1 MLSPASVADFSPAD
15 FDDGELD
22 LPYYLSHFHRV
33 ANAVEMDGPG
43 RGFINI
49 SVWRRPKDNKPH
61 NARIM
66 ENILALAFFYCTD
79 RPWNVFYA
87 ELDLRQRLEAAL
99 NFWCGIQN
107 GDGRFSEYGP
117 GNWNLAA
124 TAFATKFMGQTLH
137 LLDSGPDIDLTLHER
152 VIAADRKA
160 LYATFTIDELQTHG
174 RNFTNQYANAWGGAL
189 AYLDLFSDAELE
201 RLLDQRLEESLTE
214 FQSPAGYFY
223 ERSGP
228 DWGYFLGTH
237 HSDIHV
243 AYHYARGT
251 DRASVFLEKERRWY
265 DWFSYNAVREPDG
278 TGYVLNRAIETRQQ
292 RAFLTE
298 YRANL
303 GGAERS
309 NSGDIDTTALG
320 EVLELPRAY
329 GRTAEAHARDIADA
343 RVRLEA
349 HWPTVAPLQV
359 GEFWA
364 FTPYAF
370 LHRDHITWYPTLEQ
384 KKAATA
390 MLPYI
395 ARDHFT
401 HQRVDSRHPVVF
413 TFVRRPTYY
422 AAFNTGPVLSAQQR
436 YGLGLLWHP
445 RAGAVLQSQTDTDHA
460 AWGTVA
466 NHTLCE
472 KADIAAAFR
481 INGVPVIP
489 RSGIRDLPSGDL
501 EIIYPLGETGS
512 KTILFASNAITVSV
526 NYPGAFT
533 EILPLLKGELDT
545 IKNGAVLTRGD
556 VSLCIETENALTLFD
571 TDLKSG
577 DRQVVTARIDAENTL
592 TYCIA
597 FR

>member
-15 FDDGELD
+15 FADSELD
-22 LPYYLSHFHRV
+22 LPYYLSHFHRI
-33 ANAVEMDGPG
+33 ANAVEMDGPD

-49 SVWRRPKDNKPH
+49 SVWRNPKDNKPH

-66 ENILALAFFYCTD
+66 ENILALAFFFCTD

-87 ELDLRQRLEAAL
+87 QPDLRQRLEAAL
-99 NFWCGIQN
+99 DFWCGIQN

-117 GNWNLAA
+117 GKWNLAA
-124 TAFATKFMGQTLH
+124 TAFATKFMGQTLL
-137 LLDSGPDIDLTLHER
+137 LLDSGPPIDPTLHQR

-160 LYATFTIDELQTHG
+160 LDATFTIDELQTHG

-189 AYLDLFSDAELE
+189 AYLDLFPDSELE

-214 FQSPAGYFY
+214 FQSPVGYFY

-251 DRASVFLEKERRWY
+251 DRASFFIEKERRWY
-265 DWFSYNAVREPDG
+265 DWFSYNAVRELDG
-278 TGYVLNRAIETRQQ
+278 AGYALNRAIETRQQ

-329 GRTAEAHARDIADA
+329 GRTVEAHARDIADA
-343 RVRLEA
+343 RARLEA
-349 HWPTVAPLQV
+349 HWPTVAPLDV

-370 LHRDHITWYPTLEQ
+370 LHRDHITWYPKLEQ

-422 AAFNTGPVLSAQQR
+422 VAFNTGPVLSAQQR

-460 AWGTVA
+460 AWGTIV

-472 KADIAAAFR
+472 KTDIAAAFR
-481 INGVPVIP
+481 INGNPIIP
-489 RSGIRDLPSGDL
+489 RPGIRDLPDGDL
-501 EIIYPLGETGS
+501 EITYPLGEAGS
-512 KTILFASNAITVSV
+512 KTILFASDAITVSV

-533 EILPLLKGELDT
+533 EVLPLLKGEMD
-545 IKNGAVLTRGD
+545 IIENGAVLMRGD
-556 VSLCIETENALTLFD
+556 VSLYIETENALTLSE

-577 DRQVVTARIDAENTL
+577 DRQVVTAHINAEDTL
-592 TYCIA
+592 TYRIA

>member
-15 FDDGELD
+15 FADSELD
-22 LPYYLSHFHRV
+22 LPYYLSHFHHI
-33 ANAVEMDGPG
+33 ANAVEIDGPDH
-43 RGFINI
+43 GFINI
-49 SVWRRPKDNKPH
+49 PVWRRPRDNKPH

-66 ENILALAFFYCTD
+66 ENILSLAFFYCTD

-87 ELDLRQRLEAAL
+87 QPDLRQRLETAL
-99 NFWCGIQN
+99 DFWCDIQN

-117 GNWNLAA
+117 GKWNLAA
-124 TAFATKFMGQTLH
+124 TAFATQFMGQTLH
-137 LLDSGPDIDLTLHER
+137 LLNKGPAINLALHQR
-152 VIAADRKA
+152 VIDADRKA
-160 LYATFTIDELQTHG
+160 LYATFTLDELQTHG

-189 AYLDLFSDAELE
+189 AYLDLFPDAELE
-201 RLLDQRLEESLTE
+201 RLLDQRLEESLNE

-237 HSDIHV
+237 HRNIHV

-251 DRASVFLEKERRWY
+251 DRASIFLEKERRWY

-278 TGYVLNRAIETRQQ
+278 TGYALNRAIETRQQ
-292 RAFLTE
+292 RAFITE

-303 GGAERS
+303 GGAEKL

-343 RVRLEA
+343 RARLEA
-349 HWPTVAPLQV
+349 NWPPVAPLEI
-359 GEFWA
+359 GKSWA
-364 FTPYAF
+364 FMPSAF
-370 LHRDHITWYPTLEQ
+370 LHQDHITWHPTLEQ

-390 MLPYI
+390 TLPYI

-445 RAGAVLQSQTDTDHA
+445 LAGAVLQSQTDTDHA
-460 AWGTVA
+460 AWGTVV

-481 INGVPVIP
+481 INGISVIP
-489 RSGIRDLPSGDL
+489 RPGIRDLPNGDL
-501 EIIYPLGETGS
+501 KITYPIGKIGS
-512 KTILFASNAITVSV
+512 KTILFASDAITVSV
-526 NYPGAFT
+526 NYPGVFT

-556 VSLCIETENALTLFD
+556 VSLHIDTESALTFSD
-571 TDLKSG
+571 TDIKSG
-577 DRQVVTARIDAENTL
+577 DRLVVAAYINAENTL
-592 TYCIA
+592 TYRLA

>member
-1 MLSPASVADFSPAD
+1 MLNPAPVADFSPAD
-15 FDDGELD
+15 FADNELD
-22 LPYYLSHFHRV
+22 LPYYLSHFHRI
-33 ANAVEMDGPG
+33 ANAVEIDGPDH
-43 RGFINI
+43 GFINI
-49 SVWRRPKDNKPH
+49 SVWRRPRDNEPH

-66 ENILALAFFYCTD
+66 ENILSLAFFFCTD

-87 ELDLRQRLEAAL
+87 QPDLRQRLEAAL
-99 NFWCGIQN
+99 DFWCDIQN

-117 GNWNLAA
+117 GKWNLAA
-124 TAFATKFMGQTLH
+124 TAFATQFMGQTLH
-137 LLDSGPDIDLTLHER
+137 LLNRGPAINLALHQR
-152 VIAADRKA
+152 VIDADRKA
-160 LYATFTIDELQTHG
+160 LYATFTLDELQTHG
-174 RNFTNQYANAWGGAL
+174 RNFTNQYTNAWGGAL
-189 AYLDLFSDAELE
+189 AYLDLFPDGELE
-201 RLLDQRLEESLTE
+201 RLLDQRLKESLTE
-214 FQSPAGYFY
+214 FQSPVGYFY

-237 HSDIHV
+237 HRNIHV

-251 DRASVFLEKERRWY
+251 DRASIFLEKERRWY

-278 TGYVLNRAIETRQQ
+278 TGYALNRAIETRQQ
-292 RAFLTE
+292 RAFITE

-303 GGAERS
+303 GGAEKL

-320 EVLELPRAY
+320 EELELPRAY
-329 GRTAEAHARDIADA
+329 GRTVEAHARDIADA
-343 RVRLEA
+343 RARLEA
-349 HWPTVAPLQV
+349 NWPPVAPLEV
-359 GEFWA
+359 GKSWA
-364 FTPYAF
+364 FMPSAF
-370 LHRDHITWYPTLEQ
+370 LHRDHITWYPTPEQ

-401 HQRVDSRHPVVF
+401 HQRVDSRHSVVF

-460 AWGTVA
+460 SWGTVV

-481 INGVPVIP
+481 IDGVPVIP
-489 RSGIRDLPSGDL
+489 RPGIRDLPDGDL
-501 EIIYPLGETGS
+501 EITYPLGESGN
-512 KTILFASNAITVSV
+512 KTVLFASDAITVSV

-533 EILPLLKGELDT
+533 EVLPLLKGELDT

-556 VSLCIETENALTLFD
+556 VSLCIETESVLTFSD

-577 DRQVVTARIDAENTL
+577 DRQVVIARIDAENTL
-592 TYCIA
+592 TYRIA

>member
-15 FDDGELD
+15 FADSELD
-22 LPYYLSHFHRV
+22 LPYYLSHFHRI
-33 ANAVEMDGPG
+33 ANAVEMDGPN

-49 SVWRRPKDNKPH
+49 SVWRNPKDNKPH

-66 ENILALAFFYCTD
+66 ENILALAFFFCTD

-87 ELDLRQRLEAAL
+87 QPDLRQRLEAAL
-99 NFWCGIQN
+99 DFWCGIQN
-107 GDGRFSEYGP
+107 GDGRFSEYGS
-117 GNWNLAA
+117 GKWNLAA

-137 LLDSGPDIDLTLHER
+137 LLDSGPAIDSALHQR

-189 AYLDLFSDAELE
+189 AYLDLFPDSELE

-214 FQSPAGYFY
+214 FQSPVGYFY

-251 DRASVFLEKERRWY
+251 DRASFFIEKERRWY

-278 TGYVLNRAIETRQQ
+278 TGYALNRAIETRQQ

-320 EVLELPRAY
+320 EELELPRAY

-343 RVRLEA
+343 RARLEA
-349 HWPTVAPLQV
+349 NWPTVAPLQV

-370 LHRDHITWYPTLEQ
+370 LHRDHITWYPTLKE

-390 MLPYI
+390 TLPYI

-460 AWGTVA
+460 AWGTVV

-472 KADIAAAFR
+472 KTDIAAAFR
-481 INGVPVIP
+481 INGNPIIP
-489 RSGIRDLPSGDL
+489 RPGIRDLPDGDL
-501 EIIYPLGETGS
+501 EITYPLGEAGS
-512 KTILFASNAITVSV
+512 KTILFASDAITVSV

-533 EILPLLKGELDT
+533 EVLPLLKGEMD
-545 IKNGAVLTRGD
+545 IIENGAVLTRGD
-556 VSLCIETENALTLFD
+556 VSFYIETENALTLSD

-577 DRQVVTARIDAENTL
+577 DRQVVTAHINAEETL
-592 TYCIA
+592 TYRIA
-597 FR
+597 LR